1 MKNKVCVITGASNG
15 IGKEIALYFAKNN
28 CDIAFIDK
36 DRENGSRVEEEI
48 KKIGVECLF
57 VYDNIDNENSINNF
71 TNEIIKKYCNIDYL
85 INNAC
90 YSNKGLLS
98 NCSYDDFLEIFKVSV
113 ASAYQITKN
122 LMNNFNKNAC
132 IINIAST
139 RAFMSQRDSESYS
152 ASKGA
157 IISLTHSM
165 AMSLAHKVRV
175 NSISPGWINTSDDNI
190 FSEEDILQH
199 PSAKIGNILDI
210 ASTAWFICNSDFINA
225 ENIVVDGGMSRRMI
239 YHNDE
244 NWRFN
249 INKF

>member
-15 IGKEIALYFAKNN
+15 IGREIALHFAKNN

-36 DRENGSRVEEEI
+36 DKENGLKVVEEI
-48 KKIGVECLF
+48 KKLKRECLF
-57 VYDNIDNENSINNF
+57 IDDNIDNEKSVNNF
-71 TNEIIKKYCNIDYL
+71 TNEIIKKFCNIDYL

-90 YSNKGLLS
+90 YSNNGLLS

-122 LMNNFNKNAC
+122 LINNFNKNAC

-139 RAFMSQRDSESYS
+139 RAFMSQKDSESYS

-157 IISLTHSM
+157 IIALTHSM
-165 AMSLAHKVRV
+165 AISLSHKVRV
-175 NSISPGWINTSDDNI
+175 NSISPGWINTSNDSN
-190 FSEEDILQH
+190 FSKEDILQH
-199 PSAKIGNILDI
+199 PSAKIGNVSDI
-210 ASTAWFICNSDFINA
+210 ATTAWFICNNNFINA
-225 ENIVVDGGMSRRMI
+225 QNITVDGGMTKLMI

-244 NWRFN
+244 NWTLN
-249 INKF
+249 I

>member
-28 CDIAFIDK
+28 CDIASVDK
-36 DRENGSRVEEEI
+36 DKENGLKVVEEI
-48 KKIGVECLF
+48 KKLKRECLF
-57 VYDNIDNENSINNF
+57 INDNIDNEKTINNF
-71 TNEIIKKYCNIDYL
+71 TNEIIKKYGNVDYL

-122 LMNNFNKNAC
+122 LINNFNKNAC

-139 RAFMSQRDSESYS
+139 RAFMSQKDSESYS

-157 IISLTHSM
+157 IIALTHSM
-165 AMSLAHKVRV
+165 AISLSHKVRV
-175 NSISPGWINTSDDNI
+175 NSISPGWINTSNESN
-190 FSEEDILQH
+190 FSKEDILQH
-199 PSAKIGNILDI
+199 PSAKIGEASDI
-210 ASTAWFICNSDFINA
+210 ATTAWFICNNNFINA
-225 ENIVVDGGMSRRMI
+225 QNITVDGGMTKLMI

-244 NWRFN
+244 NWSLS
-249 INKF
+249 I

>member
-15 IGKEIALYFAKNN
+15 IGKEIALHFAKNN

-36 DRENGSRVEEEI
+36 DKENGLKLVEEM
-48 KKIGVECLF
+48 KKLKRECLF
-57 VYDNIDNENSINNF
+57 INDNIDNEKAINNF
-71 TNEIIKKYCNIDYL
+71 TNEIIKKFESIDYL

-122 LMNNFNKNAC
+122 LINNFNKNAC

-139 RAFMSQRDSESYS
+139 RAFMSQKDSESYS

-157 IISLTHSM
+157 IIALTHSM
-165 AMSLAHKVRV
+165 AISLSHKVRV
-175 NSISPGWINTSDDNI
+175 NSISPGWINTSNENN
-190 FSEEDILQH
+190 FSKEDILQH
-199 PSAKIGNILDI
+199 PSAKIGKVSDI
-210 ASTAWFICNSDFINA
+210 ATTAWFICNNNFINA
-225 ENIVVDGGMSRRMI
+225 QNITVDGGMTKLMI

-244 NWRFN
+244 NWTLN
-249 INKF
+249 I